1 MVLLKPPD
9 KTLFSMGSPDPS
21 LPQGPDG
28 LTVLD
33 KLQTSVLLMIHGDAT
48 DYVSILVL
56 HRV

>member
-1 MVLLKPPD
+1 
-9 KTLFSMGSPDPS
+9 MGSPDPS